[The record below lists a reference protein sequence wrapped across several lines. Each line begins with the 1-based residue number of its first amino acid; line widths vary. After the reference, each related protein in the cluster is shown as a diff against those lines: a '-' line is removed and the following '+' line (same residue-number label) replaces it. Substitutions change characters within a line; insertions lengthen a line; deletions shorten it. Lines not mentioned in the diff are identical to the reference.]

1 MLNPEIAQ
9 AQLKEVLNPNCSRQR
24 MERIAALP
32 EPYRAIAHDLMGTN
46 DPARSQWDYAQA
58 HKCRSS
64 ALDRF
69 MELGDRTVIF
79 NCFFPTFGAMVE
91 DGWRLFDRLP
101 YQQGYHR
108 KSFRVAHH
116 PDFQS
121 TRFAWFLALID
132 ATTGYDHQSLEW
144 FAAWVP
150 YFQYYSIA
158 DHFGVLFAAA
168 IEQGNETIFQ
178 ILLDSAR
185 GDHEIGAMGRHIT
198 RAFLISDRPRAWDFI
213 ERLLLA
219 AQRQEG
225 LRQTILEMVDE
236 AHPIAFVRMLRLIV
250 SEKLTRFSSVIR
262 AIGVWFGFGLE
273 SVNEKLARQILIQVS
288 EFLEDETAR
297 RVALESADPQTLYLA
312 LWCYGFLNAIEA
324 INVAAPLLQHS
335 EATHRFVVAHFLVQ
349 LDIYQARYILVDA
362 IDDPDI
368 RVATCAVQAFVSV
381 SEEEWRVFDSEGLF
395 ERLERNID
403 RFPQKPRAF
412 SFVWDWLKLE
422 ASQEQIATRMIE
434 HLRARSPKRLIP
446 FLSVMDS
453 YQRRQVV
460 ELLAAVDP
468 WDDEIRA
475 TLFKFTG
482 DTAQWVRETAIR
494 ALHRCTITTD
504 ESIQIEQLLTRK
516 ASDLRRGVLG
526 LLLNQ
531 SDETAI
537 ESAERL
543 LNAKQAPQRQ
553 AGLELLREL
562 VLGKRGV
569 QRSRTLAANYQQARS
584 KRSTTEDQLL
594 TAILKPETKE
604 ATLTDALGLVD
615 IDELTPIVKPE
626 PRSTRQFT
634 TPAAIACLTSLDE
647 LIHEHRQT
655 PVRTRTWESN
665 EQEQLLGNLQS
676 WQLYCD
682 QNTFVLTDVWENWW
696 QQRTPR
702 LRDEDGLE
710 LLRMIAPR
718 FQPATS
724 QNTDV
729 VEVVKLDDEQQG
741 LIDALKAIPDQL
753 TALVRSYV
761 PDYVSYDEL
770 ANQVERSLKAV
781 SIELPQLRYPDLV
794 SEIARWLIRQHPPE
808 QVSDFAINALAQM
821 IQLIPVEKLRDYPRW
836 NQYEYQGLRSRI
848 ETFLQG
854 WIYLAQAHHLTLEWN
869 DDRQLWWQITRWF
882 DRWMTFHHPITTIFN
897 TYAAWEAGAAK
908 EADLI
913 FQIIGSSEEVKPQ
926 ENATAA
932 TIAEARARVR
942 SYFTELYNLTRRKPQ
957 AEYQQLP
964 RLSEVVDRIRAR
976 ILSIELQRGDFP
988 TSASY
993 AARQL
998 RSITGISTVIQLIQG
1013 LGQEKI
1019 VRGYSYGNLSKA
1031 SVFSHLMRVSFPAPQ
1046 DTPEEFKQRVISA
1059 QISTQKLIQFAFY
1072 APQWVNYVEYALGW
1086 SGLADAVW
1094 WIHAHT
1100 KDTSWSVEQEV
1111 RETWEAQISE
1121 RTPLST
1127 RSLMD
1132 GAVDVSWFLSLRK
1145 RLKPERWQQ
1154 LYDSA
1159 QFASSGGGHQR
1170 AKLFADAM
1178 LGNVQSEAIRDRIN
1192 EKRHQDSVRA
1202 IGLLPLP
1209 KGKKREKELL
1219 DRYTLLQEFL
1229 RSSKKFG
1236 SQRQASEKLA
1246 VSVGLENLART
1257 AGYID
1262 PQRLQ
1267 WAMEASL
1274 VADLAGQAQTIAIND
1289 VSVSLS
1295 INELGEPEIAV
1306 SKAGKA
1312 LKSIPAKLKKDPQ
1325 IQALTNRKQDIT
1337 KQASRMRISLEQA
1350 MCRGDRF
1357 TIDELMQLRTHPVL
1371 APMLSQ
1377 LILVNDQDIGYL
1389 TETGLRSHTGTIQ
1402 PIQAESLRIAHPH
1415 DLLQSNEWHLW
1426 QQDCFERSRSQPFK
1440 QVFRELYVLTAQE
1453 QSEKM
1458 SKRYAGHQVN
1468 SKQAIALFG
1477 QRGWIATPDEG
1488 VRRTFHTEGII
1499 SEVEFQSGYYT
1510 PLEVEGL
1517 TLEGVRFYRRD
1528 EWKPLPLV
1536 EVPPM
1541 LLSEVLRDLDLVVS
1555 VAHQGGVDP
1564 EATASTVEMR
1574 SSLVR
1579 ETCRLLKLPNVHIQ
1593 SNHVLIEGHLGSY
1606 SVHLGSAMVHRQ
1618 PGGALCI
1625 IPVPSQH
1632 RGRIFL
1638 PFVDNDPK
1646 TAEVVSKVVLLAK
1659 DKEIQDPT
1667 ILEQIL

>member
-9 AQLKEVLNPNCSRQR
+9 AQLKEVLDPNCSRQR

-32 EPYRAIAHDLMGTN
+32 EPYRSIAHDLMGTN
-46 DPARSQWDYAQA
+46 DPARSQWEYLQA
-58 HKCRSS
+58 HQYRTA
-64 ALDRF
+64 ALNQLAEVSDP
-69 MELGDRTVIF
+69 TVIF
-79 NCFFPTFGAMVE
+79 DCLFPKFGAVVAS
-91 DGWRLFDRLP
+91 GWGLFDRLP
-101 YQQGYHR
+101 YQQSYHR
-108 KSFRVAHH
+108 RSFRVPNH
-116 PDFQS
+116 PQFQS
-121 TRFAWFLALID
+121 KRSAWLLALID

-158 DHFGVLFAAA
+158 DYFGILFAAA

-198 RAFLISDRPRAWDFI
+198 RAFLISDRPEAWDFI

-236 AHPIAFVRMLRLIV
+236 AHSIAFVRMLRLIV
-250 SEKLTRFSSVIR
+250 AEKLTRFSSVIR
-262 AIGVWFGFGLE
+262 AIDVWFGFGLE
-273 SVNEKLARQILIQVS
+273 SLNEKLAKQILTQVS
-288 EFLEDETAR
+288 ELLEDETAQQQ
-297 RVALESADPQTLYLA
+297 ALESSDAQTVYLA
-312 LWCYGFLNAIEA
+312 LWTYGYRDAIAA
-324 INVAAPLLQHS
+324 IDIAISLFNHS
-335 EATHRFVVAHFLVQ
+335 EASHRFVAVHFLAQ
-349 LDIYQARYILVDA
+349 LDLAPARLALIDA
-362 IDDPDI
+362 IDDPDLT
-368 RVATCAVQAFVSV
+368 VATRAVQ
-381 SEEEWRVFDSEGLF
+381 ECRDENLKDSDVF
-395 ERLERNID
+395 ERLEQNLA
-403 RFPQKPRAF
+403 RFSQKPKTV
-412 SFVWDWLKLE
+412 SIVWDWVKLE
-422 ASQEQIATRMIE
+422 SSQELVAFMMVEQLGT
-434 HLRARSPKRLIP
+434 RSPKRLIP
-446 FLSVMDS
+446 FLPVMDS
-453 YQRRQVV
+453 YKRHRVV

-475 TLFKFTG
+475 TLFKLTG
-482 DTAQWVRETAIR
+482 DATQWVRETAIR

-531 SDETAI
+531 SDENAI

-562 VLGKRGV
+562 VLGKRCV
-569 QRSRTLAANYQQARS
+569 QRSRILAANYQQERS

-594 TAILKPETKE
+594 AAILEPETKE

-626 PRSTRQFT
+626 PRSTIQFT

-655 PVRTRTWESN
+655 PVKTRTWESN
-665 EQEQLLGNLQS
+665 EEEQLLGNLHS

-682 QNTFVLTDVWENWW
+682 KNTFVLTDVWENWW

-724 QNTDV
+724 QTTDV
-729 VEVVKLDDEQQG
+729 VEVVELDNEQQG
-741 LIDALKAIPDQL
+741 LIDALEEIPDQL
-753 TALVRSYV
+753 TALIRSYV
-761 PDYVSYDEL
+761 PDYVPYDEI
-770 ANQVERSLKAV
+770 ANQVERSLKTI
-781 SIELPQLRYPDLV
+781 SIELPQLRYPELV
-794 SEIARWLIRQHPPE
+794 NEIARWLMRQHPPE
-808 QVSDFAINALAQM
+808 QASNFALDALAQM
-821 IQLIPVEKLRDYPRW
+821 IQLIPTEKLRDYPRW

-854 WIYLAQAHHLTLEWN
+854 WIYLAQAHDHLTLEWN

-882 DRWMTFHHPITTIFN
+882 DRWMTFHNSITTIFS

-913 FQIIGSSEEVKPQ
+913 FQIIGSYEEVRPQ

-932 TIAEARARVR
+932 TIAEAKARVR
-942 SYFTELYNLTRRKPQ
+942 SYFNELYNLTRRKPQ

-964 RLSEVVDRIRAR
+964 RLNEIVDRIRAR

-988 TSASY
+988 TAASY

-1019 VRGYSYGNLSKA
+1019 VRGYSYGSLSKA

-1059 QISTQKLIQFAFY
+1059 QIPTQKLIQFAFY

-1086 SGLADAVW
+1086 SGFADAVW

-1100 KDTSWSVEQEV
+1100 KDTSWSVEEEV

-1159 QFASSGGGHQR
+1159 QFASSGSGHQR

-1178 LGNVQSEAIRDRIN
+1178 LGNLQIEAVRDRIN

-1246 VSVGLENLART
+1246 VSIGLENLART

-1295 INELGEPEIAV
+1295 INELGEPEIAI

-1357 TIDELMQLRTHPVL
+1357 TVDELMQLRTHPVL

-1377 LILVNDQDIGYL
+1377 LILVSDQDIGYL
-1389 TETGLRSHTGTIQ
+1389 TETGLRSHNGTIQ
-1402 PIQAESLRIAHPH
+1402 PIQADSLRIAHPY

-1453 QSEKM
+1453 QSEKL
-1458 SKRYAGHQVN
+1458 SKRYEGHQVN

-1477 QRGWIATPDEG
+1477 QRGWVATPDEG
-1488 VRRTFHTEGII
+1488 VRRTFHTEGVIAA
-1499 SEVEFQSGYYT
+1499 VELQYGYYT

-1646 TAEVVSKVVLLAK
+1646 TAEVISKVVLLAK